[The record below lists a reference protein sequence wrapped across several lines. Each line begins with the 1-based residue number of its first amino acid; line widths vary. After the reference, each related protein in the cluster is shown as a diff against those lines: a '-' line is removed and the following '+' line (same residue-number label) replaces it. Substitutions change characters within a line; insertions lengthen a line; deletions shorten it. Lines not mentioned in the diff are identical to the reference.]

1 MKTIAKLLVSVVS
14 YGFLGLTLLVAIPLP
29 FTGVYTASI
38 LSWLLNMN
46 WRRAFSAIMLG
57 VIVAGIIVLLITLGF
72 VELCKGGLLGKLQ

>member
-46 WRRAFSAIMLG
+46 
-57 VIVAGIIVLLITLGF
+57 
-72 VELCKGGLLGKLQ
+72 

>member
-14 YGFLGLTLLVAIPLP
+14 YGSLGLTLLVAIPLP

-72 VELCKGGLLGKLQ
+72 VELYKGGLLGKLQ